1 MRFSVRC
8 KHQIVAP
15 RGFYLRV
22 ETVFLIAS
30 FLGLKPL
37 EAEL

>member
-1 MRFSVRC
+1 MRFSVHC
-8 KHQIVAP
+8 KNQIVVP

-22 ETVFLIAS
+22 ETVFLIAF